1 MFRSIKALI
10 IKEFIATLSDPKSR
24 FVLMVSPI
32 VQLLIL
38 SYAATLDVTSA
49 TIGILN
55 KDMGK
60 PSFELIERF
69 IGSKTFKKIYYLNN
83 ESQLK
88 EMIDQQ
94 KIMAAIHI
102 DSQFSKNVLQKK
114 PASFQLILDG
124 RKSNT
129 TQILQG
135 YILQILNQYNL
146 DYIYD
151 QPPVIE
157 TELIPRNWYNP
168 NLIYTWFTVPGLIG
182 ILSMVICIMLTSLSV
197 SRERELGTFDQ
208 LLVSPLSPLEIL
220 IGKTVPAVILAM
232 VEASLILLS
241 GLFIFKIPFH
251 GSFLGLYLGMFSFI
265 LSVLG
270 IGLFLSSICKTQQ
283 QSLLTSFI
291 FISPSIILSG
301 YATPIETMPVWLQ
314 RATVFNP
321 MKYYLI
327 IIRGSFL
334 KQLPFSEILL
344 NTYPLLLIAFF
355 NLLFSYWFFKRRLD

>member
-1 MFRSIKALI
+1 
-10 IKEFIATLSDPKSR
+10 
-24 FVLMVSPI
+24 I

>member
-69 IGSKTFKKIYYLNN
+69 IGSKTFKKIYFLNN

-301 YATPIETMPVWLQ
+301 YATPIETMPIWLQ

>member
-1 MFRSIKALI
+1 
-10 IKEFIATLSDPKSR
+10 
-24 FVLMVSPI
+24 
-32 VQLLIL
+32 
-38 SYAATLDVTSA
+38 
-49 TIGILN
+49 
-55 KDMGK
+55 
-60 PSFELIERF
+60 
-69 IGSKTFKKIYYLNN
+69 
-83 ESQLK
+83 
-88 EMIDQQ
+88 MIDQQ

-301 YATPIETMPVWLQ
+301 YATPIETMPIWLQ

>member
-301 YATPIETMPVWLQ
+301 YATPIETMPIWLQ